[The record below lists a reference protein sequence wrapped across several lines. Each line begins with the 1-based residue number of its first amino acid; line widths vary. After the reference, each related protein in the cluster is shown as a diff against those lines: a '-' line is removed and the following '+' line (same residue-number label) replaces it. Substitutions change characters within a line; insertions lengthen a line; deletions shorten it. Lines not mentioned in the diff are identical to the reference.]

1 MTLQWFALNTWGKSK
16 AEKISMMAIVMR
28 LPTAVVI
35 RYKACSTDFIEV
47 GAKSRKKILIFTS
60 DDIDNHLGCMQTPSW

>member
-1 MTLQWFALNTWGKSK
+1 MQCFVLNTWGKSK

-35 RYKACSTDFIEV
+35 KYKACSTDFIEG
-47 GAKSRKKILIFTS
+47 GAKIERKY
-60 DDIDNHLGCMQTPSW
+60 

>member
-1 MTLQWFALNTWGKSK
+1 MTLQCFVLNTWGKSK

-35 RYKACSTDFIEV
+35 KYKDCSTDFIEG
-47 GAKSRKKILIFTS
+47 GARGEILIFTT
-60 DDIDNHLGCMQTPSW
+60 DDNDIHLDCMRTPSW

>member
-1 MTLQWFALNTWGKSK
+1 MIQDTKDPCSVLNTWGKSK

-35 RYKACSTDFIEV
+35 KNKACSTDFIEG
-47 GAKSRKKILIFTS
+47 GARENNTKLH
-60 DDIDNHLGCMQTPSW
+60 NG